1 MAIKLDPGQKYAVKK
16 MHNGCILNGK
26 VGTGKSITAIAYYF
40 IFCGG
45 VVEPYRKMTSPLNL
59 YIITTAKKRDSGDW
73 EKELS
78 RFCMSPDPKGNLYSN
93 RIVID
98 SWNRIEKYKRVTN
111 AFFIFDEQ
119 KVSGGGKWSDIFVKI
134 SKSNYWILLTATPG
148 DNWKDY
154 IPVFVANRFF
164 RNKTQFNR
172 EHVTFNSYN
181 RSYPEITGYVN
192 TRKLER
198 LRDRLL
204 VDIPVEQH
212 NERHEETV
220 YAEYDKFKYKDAQKR
235 RWDIYK
241 NEPMQSASDMCYV
254 LRKIVNLDQDR
265 LVKVLEIFE
274 KHPKLIIFYNF
285 DAEREELLNLYYG
298 EGVAIGEWSGHAHT
312 DIPDTDK
319 WVYLVQYTAG
329 AEGWNAIKTDT
340 ILFYSQTY
348 SYKTLE
354 QAMGRIDRRNT
365 PFHDLY
371 YYHLKSHAPIDLAI
385 SKALRTKKEFNVH
398 KFVGT
403 W

>member
-1 MAIKLDPGQKYAVKK
+1 MAIRLDPGQKYAVDR
-16 MHNGCILNGK
+16 MHNGCILNGA
-26 VGTGKSITAIAYYF
+26 VGTGKSITSIAYYF

-45 VVEPYRKMTSPLNL
+45 SIEPYRKMSSPRDL

-78 RFCMSPDPKGNLYSN
+78 LFCMSPDPKGNSYSTKV
-93 RIVID
+93 VID
-98 SWNRIEKYKRVTN
+98 SWNRIDKYKRVHN

-119 KVSGGGKWSDIFVKI
+119 KVSGGKKWSKTFVAI
-134 SKSNYWILLTATPG
+134 ARNNYWILATATPG

-154 IPVFVANRFF
+154 ISVFVANGFYK
-164 RNKTQFNR
+164 NQTQFNA
-172 EHVTFNSYN
+172 EHVIYNSYN
-181 RSYPEITGYVN
+181 KSYPEITGYVN

-204 VDIPVEQH
+204 IDIPVEQH
-212 NERHEETV
+212 NERHEEVIDT
-220 YAEYDKFKYKDAQKR
+220 EYDKYKYKDAQKR

-265 LVKVLEIFE
+265 LVKVLEVFE

-298 EGVAIGEWSGHAHT
+298 EDVAIGEWSGHAHT

-340 ILFYSQTY
+340 ILFFSQTY

-371 YYHLKSHAPIDLAI
+371 YYHLRSHAPIDLAI
-385 SKALRTKKEFNVH
+385 TKALKTKKEFNVH

>member
-1 MAIKLDPGQKYAVKK
+1 MAINLDDGQRYAVDH
-16 MHNGCILNGK
+16 MHNGCIVNGG
-26 VGTGKSITAIAYYF
+26 VGKGKSRTAIAYYF

-45 VVEPYRKMTSPLNL
+45 KIDPYHKMTNPLNL

-78 RFCMSPDPKGNLYSN
+78 LFCMSTSQKGNAYSCKV
-93 RIVID
+93 VID
-98 SWNRIEKYKRVTN
+98 SWNRIEHYKNVMN
-111 AFFIFDEQ
+111 SFFIFDEQ
-119 KVSGGGKWSDIFVKI
+119 KVSGGKKWSDIFIRIARNNNWV
-134 SKSNYWILLTATPG
+134 LLTATPG
-148 DNWKDY
+148 DCWKDY
-154 IPVFVANRFF
+154 MPVFVANNFYK
-164 RNKTQFNR
+164 NKTQFNR
-172 EHVTFNSYN
+172 EHVLYN
-181 RSYPEITGYVN
+181 NYNKSYPEITGYVN

-204 VDIPVEQH
+204 VDIPTASTNV
-212 NERHEETV
+212 RHEESIF
-220 YAEYDKFKYKDAQKR
+220 ANYDKHLYKDALKR

-241 NEPMQSASDMCYV
+241 DEPMQSASDMCFV

-265 LVKVLEIFE
+265 QIKLLEIFE
-274 KHPKLIIFYNF
+274 KHPRLIIFYSF
-285 DAEREELLNLYYG
+285 DAEREVLLNLYFG
-298 EGVAIGEWSGHAHT
+298 NDVAIGEWSGHAHT

-340 ILFYSQTY
+340 IVFYSQTY

-371 YYHLKSHAPIDLAI
+371 YYHLKSYAPIDLAI
-385 SKALRTKKEFNVH
+385 SRALKDKKRFNEY
-398 KFVGT
+398 KFAGT